1 MSADQSTRHGPTRWQ
16 FDLASGLQI
25 SAAARGWLDLPAFS
39 GPDWKRVVLTRLA
52 TSDRTR
58 LVAALLA
65 GLDGVAI
72 DVQTATADRDS
83 PRLLRWIAAASLD
96 GCSLDG
102 MLLDISRDTRERDAL
117 LELAGLQRSFIDALP
132 WPACA
137 YDEAGDVLLG
147 NRLWRRCADCTL
159 ELGGEEVPLPQLPEW
174 LCQHR
179 GDFAGGSAGERHL
192 AVILR
197 QGGTPLN
204 VLSVESRPLPLP
216 EQPDQ
221 DEAASRGR

>member
-1 MSADQSTRHGPTRWQ
+1 
-16 FDLASGLQI
+16 
-25 SAAARGWLDLPAFS
+25 
-39 GPDWKRVVLTRLA
+39 VVLAKLTA
-52 TSDRTR
+52 SDRTR

-65 GLDGVAI
+65 GLDGVPI
-72 DVQTATADRDS
+72 DVQTATADRGS
-83 PRLLRWIAAASLD
+83 PRLLRWMADASLD
-96 GCSLDG
+96 GRSLDG

-132 WPACA
+132 WPACT

-159 ELGGEEVPLPQLPEW
+159 ELGGEEVPLPQVPEW
-174 LCQHR
+174 LCRHR

-192 AVILR
+192 AVVLRSSDGRQQPAWLHRSGLR

-204 VLSVESRPLPLP
+204 VLSVESRPLPGR
-216 EQPDQ
+216 EHADQ